1 MNLLLTRKPTD
12 KTIGVPMGGTASAEL
27 ADIRMYDILKDIIQR
42 FEHKNNITFCARY
55 RDDGIMYFDGTEE
68 QIHTFFSNGKLSP

>member
-1 MNLLLTRKPTD
+1 
-12 KTIGVPMGGTASAEL
+12 MGGTASAEL

-55 RDDGIMYFDGTEE
+55 RDDGIMYFEPKNKF
-68 QIHTFFSNGKLSP
+68 IHFFKQQT